1 MPSISRFSV
10 VTASWQQDLAPLR
23 DLRRTVFIR
32 EQQVPESLE
41 WDEYDAVSQHAL
53 AVDAEGHAIGTG
65 RLLPDGHIGRMAVL
79 REWRGRGVGAAI
91 LEFLVECARHRGD
104 AVLHLNAQT
113 HAIGF
118 YERHGFVAH
127 GEEFPDAGIPHR
139 RMTRE
144 LQAVAR

>member
-1 MPSISRFSV
+1 MVRA
-10 VTASWQQDLAPLR
+10 ASWKCDQAPLQ

-53 AVDAEGHAIGTG
+53 AVDADGHAIGTG

-79 REWRGRGVGAAI
+79 REWRGCGVGAAI
-91 LEFLVECARHRGD
+91 LEFLVECARQRGD
-104 AVLHLNAQT
+104 VLLHLNAQT

-118 YERHGFVAH
+118 YERHGFVVD

-139 RMTRE
+139 RMTRV